1 MPNDKIEKFI
11 SSNEQEAVVIAV
23 VPTPSPNEE
32 LVGPYVKV
40 ICSSPV
46 WGDVV
51 FKESAKNGTQRGD
64 IVKLQRFEMY
74 LGESGNYDYEIID
87 NRTWAEIQRR
97 AFAKIMGKFTRKER
111 RKIIELALERRKNT
125 K

>member
-11 SSNEQEAVVIAV
+11 SSNYQEAVVIAV

-40 ICSSPV
+40 ICRSPV
-46 WGDVV
+46 WGDIV
-51 FKESAKNGTQRGD
+51 FEESAKNGTQRGD
-64 IVKLQRFEMY
+64 TVRLLRYETT
-74 LGESGNYDYEIID
+74 LGQSGNYGYQIID
-87 NRTWAEIQRR
+87 NRTWAEIERR

-111 RKIIELALERRKNT
+111 RKIMELALERRKNT